1 MSHRKPYAIF
11 QFGPNTTRYEIT
23 PPACP
28 CCQKA
33 EAWLP
38 SSSGLDF
45 PRCTQKSNIKNPID
59 DKPCSALR
67 VTGLSTS
74 NIVIEVYHV

>member
-1 MSHRKPYAIF
+1 MSKPYAIF

-23 PPACP
+23 PPVCP

-33 EAWLP
+33 EAWFP

-45 PRCTQKSNIKNPID
+45 PRKTS
-59 DKPCSALR
+59 KPAVK
-67 VTGLSTS
+67 VT
-74 NIVIEVYHV
+74 VEVCHE